1 MPASPKTDTNPRGN
15 AVGAADTALQAS
27 LCERLWDSGL
37 DVSEIALD
45 VAQGRITLRGA
56 IGSAVDRDAVEAC
69 VRAHAG
75 GHDVVNHIEVAP
87 DRTGG

>member
-15 AVGAADTALQAS
+15 AAGAADTALQAL

-37 DVSEIALD
+37 DVSEVALD
-45 VAQGRITLRGA
+45 VAQDRITLRGA
-56 IGSAVDRDAVEAC
+56 IGCAADRAAVEAC
-69 VRAHAG
+69 VRTHAG
-75 GHDVVNHIEVAP
+75 AREVVNRIEVAP

>member
-1 MPASPKTDTNPRGN
+1 MPESPKTDTNPRGD

-27 LCERLWDSGL
+27 LCERLWESGL

-56 IGSAVDRDAVEAC
+56 IGSAADREAVEAC
-69 VRAHAG
+69 VRTNAG
-75 GHDVVNHIEVAP
+75 GRDVVNHIEVAP